1 MGTDW
6 PEKADCQVAAAF
18 AGCGGGREWDC
29 GAAGIGRE
37 KAADIDYG
45 YTDARAERSAAA
57 AASPGKGLD
66 VDVIILSGYAEFSY
80 AQAALRYG
88 AKDYL
93 LKPVEPERLQEALGK
108 IIRRWEAK
116 GGEAE
121 GGSWEGRDCQESQGE
136 GRESEEIIS
145 VMQQIVMEIQESYP
159 GRDNA
164 TGAGQRNTISVK
176 AA

>member
-57 AASPGKGLD
+57 AASPGKGAGCGCDYTERLCR
-66 VDVIILSGYAEFSY
+66 VLLCPGGAAVWGKGLS
-80 AQAALRYG
+80 AQAGG
-88 AKDYL
+88 ARKAAGGFGENNKAVGSEGWGSRRRKL
-93 LKPVEPERLQEALGK
+93 GRKRLPGEP
-108 IIRRWEAK
+108 
-116 GGEAE
+116 
-121 GGSWEGRDCQESQGE
+121 GRGE
-136 GRESEEIIS
+136 GVR
-145 VMQQIVMEIQESYP
+145 
-159 GRDNA
+159 GN
-164 TGAGQRNTISVK
+164 N
-176 AA
+176 